1 MAVADRINRSQYRG
15 KDAWK
20 ARSLRSTFGTQ
31 CLASLQ
37 TAPACGFGSSMREAG
52 SKTYISPEADRALC
66 KAQGGNNS
74 QGPIYKVPAA
84 LGKQCL
90 STMTSAPNL
99 GFGSSKRPGMARKAA
114 APGPGAYKLKPALGS
129 QFESTKTSAAV
140 VHFPGAHRDA
150 AEKMF
155 ISLEHEK
162 SGFGKESPG
171 PSAYN
176 VSGSFLRRTSSPS
189 TLKGGSR
196 FGDTSARIAA
206 GLPGPGQ
213 YAVPTTVGR
222 HPMSTKPN
230 KPVVGF
236 PKAHRDASRK
246 MFISLDHEK
255 SNYGV
260 GSPGPAT
267 AAPPS
272 GIGRPQLSTNRSMP
286 AWGFGTARA
295 SARHDTT
302 TPGPGEYFA

>member
-1 MAVADRINRSQYRG
+1 MAVGHSQYRS
-15 KDAWK
+15 KDVWK
-20 ARSLRSTFGTQ
+20 TKSLRSAFGMQ

-37 TAPACGFGSSMREAG
+37 TAPACGFGSSIREAG

-66 KAQGGNNS
+66 KSQGGNNS

-99 GFGSSKRPGMARKAA
+99 GFGSAKRPSMAQRAA

-129 QFESTKTSAAV
+129 QYESTKASAAN
-140 VHFPGAHRDA
+140 VHFSGAQRDA
-150 AEKMF
+150 AEKIF

-162 SGFGKESPG
+162 SGYGKESPG

-176 VSGSFLRRTSSPS
+176 VSGSLLKKASSPL
-189 TLKGGSR
+189 TLKGGPR
-196 FGDTSARIAA
+196 FVDPAAKVAA

-213 YAVPTTVGR
+213 YSVPISVGR
-222 HPMSTKPN
+222 QPVSTKPS

-236 PKAHRDASRK
+236 TKAQRDASKK
-246 MFISLDHEK
+246 MYISPDHDK

-260 GSPGPAT
+260 GSPGPGT
-267 AAPPS
+267 AAPS
-272 GIGRPQLSTNRSMP
+272 RGIGRPQLSTHRSMP
-286 AWGFGTARA
+286 AWGFGTAKG
-295 SARHDTT
+295 TT
-302 TPGPGEYFA
+302 GYNNDTPGPGEYYA